1 VTRILCLCHDVTDA
15 DVVRAV
21 RLGYRH
27 PETVKRF
34 TGALMG
40 PCQGR
45 SCAELVL
52 DAVARETGIARDR
65 LRTPTARPPAFAVPM
80 GWLAGGDPVDPV
92 DGDPVDPVDRGA
104 EGGPADSAGPGGH
117 GRSDR

>member
-1 VTRILCLCHDVTDA
+1 MKRILCLCHDVTDA
-15 DVVRAV
+15 DIARAV
-21 RLGYRH
+21 RLGFNH

-52 DAVARETGIARDR
+52 DAIARETGVDPSD
-65 LRTPTARPPAFAVPM
+65 LRVPTARPPSFPVRLAL
-80 GWLAGGDPVDPV
+80 LAGGDPADHLAAPV
-92 DGDPVDPVDRGA
+92 AGTSRA
-104 EGGPADSAGPGGH
+104 AARGPGQPP
-117 GRSDR
+117 

>member
-1 VTRILCLCHDVTDA
+1 MCLCHDVTDA
-15 DVVRAV
+15 DVARAV

-45 SCAELVL
+45 TCAALVL
-52 DAVARETGIARDR
+52 DAIARETGVDR
-65 LRTPTARPPAFAVPM
+65 ASLRTPTARPPAFPVRM
-80 GWLAGGDPVDPV
+80 GLLAGEASPGRDP
-92 DGDPVDPVDRGA
+92 
-104 EGGPADSAGPGGH
+104 GGPREAEP
-117 GRSDR
+117 

>member
-1 VTRILCLCHDVTDA
+1 MAVRVLCLCHDVTDK

-21 RLGYRH
+21 AAGFTS

-45 SCAELVL
+45 SCEELIL
-52 DAVARETGIARDR
+52 AAIGRELGPGGVQP
-65 LRTPTARPPAFAVPM
+65 PTSRPPAFPVRM
-80 GWLAGGDPVDPV
+80 GLLAGGPD
-92 DGDPVDPVDRGA
+92 VDR
-104 EGGPADSAGPGGH
+104 
-117 GRSDR
+117 